1 MRNTLKYYLVSL
13 MLVSMLIFSGCVL
26 TPVKVKVP
34 DVVGLHME
42 EAQELVN
49 ERSLV
54 DILVEGIPAE
64 DPESEYVVYDQ
75 DPQAGTRVRKG
86 TSVLMT
92 HYGQKP
98 NPYAWIRGLLT
109 LKPLPS
115 ATAFMKSRM
124 SLSYSKQ
131 ATDLGFNLIAPY
143 AGLPSGW
150 IAKGGKVIYTTKT
163 IRSDETG
170 IVAYSTCDEPDC
182 HKHDPYK
189 ELELVKYMK
198 TKTNLP
204 VGTTVVGDIGC
215 GVKGTASSKEE
226 YQRQW
231 IEVINQ
237 MDLALIDVYPY
248 RKPEVMDGRT
258 PLEEM
263 EYRHAFFKEHIKVPI
278 IIIIQAHWNRP
289 DQLQPDAMEQV
300 KFWVSRGYGYIVYP
314 WHNGYTGVRD
324 RQEEWRLANEWAASQ
339 R

>member
-1 MRNTLKYYLVSL
+1 MRTKVITL
-13 MLVSMLIFSGCVL
+13 LIALILLATFTLTGCIS
-26 TPVKVKVP
+26 PPKKVKVP
-34 DVVGLHME
+34 NLIAMDLENAIELIESVRLTADPLEGE
-42 EAQELVN
+42 EAPEFEL
-49 ERSLV
+49 ER
-54 DILVEGIPAE
+54 I
-64 DPESEYVVYDQ
+64 VYHQ
-75 DPQAGTRVRKG
+75 DPAADTRVKRG
-86 TSVLMT
+86 TSVLIT
-92 HYGQKP
+92 HYGKKP
-98 NPYAWIRGLLT
+98 NPYTWVRGLLT

-124 SLSYSKQ
+124 SLSFSKQ
-131 ATDLGFNLIAPY
+131 ATGLGFNLIAPY

-163 IRSDETG
+163 VRSDETG

-189 ELELVKYMK
+189 ELELVRYMK

-226 YQRQW
+226 YQKQW

-237 MDLALIDVYPY
+237 MDLVLIDVYPY

-278 IIIIQAHWNRP
+278 IMVIQAHWNRP